1 MSPVTGRQLARR
13 AGIAA
18 FCLGLLCFVGGIS
31 SLIVN
36 GASGLSSMNV
46 ALVALDM
53 VVSGVIIFNAGHR

>member
-18 FCLGLLCFVGGIS
+18 FCLGQLCFAGGIS

-36 GASGLSSMNV
+36 GASGGIR
-46 ALVALDM
+46 A
-53 VVSGVIIFNAGHR
+53 